1 MKYIIDTSSLIS
13 LARNFLVFDSENIL
27 YDFFEKKF
35 VSKEFILID
44 KVYIECDLL
53 QKVWF

>member
-27 YDFFEKKF
+27 YDFFEKKIC
-35 VSKEFILID
+35 E
-44 KVYIECDLL
+44 
-53 QKVWF
+53 